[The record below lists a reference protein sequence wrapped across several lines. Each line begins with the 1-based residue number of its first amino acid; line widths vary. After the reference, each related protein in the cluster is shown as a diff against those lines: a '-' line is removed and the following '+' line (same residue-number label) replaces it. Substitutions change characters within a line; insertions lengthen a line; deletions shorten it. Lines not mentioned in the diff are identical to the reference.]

1 MPSSRPRL
9 LLLLPT
15 TTYRTEAFVSAA
27 LRLDVDLTV
36 AADHQSTF
44 AYREP
49 ERLLQLEFGDP
60 ERAIERAK
68 LFAARYPVSAVFG
81 VDDRT
86 ALLAAMIAEAL
97 GLAHAPVAAVQAAGD
112 KYRQRVLLR
121 EAGVPVPD
129 FELVPIDSSTPRA
142 LPGIQRTA
150 YSAQRFSFPCILKP
164 LHLSASRGVIRAD
177 NKEEF
182 ARAHERLISILES
195 RDVVEEVGRADS
207 YLVESYIE
215 GPEFALE
222 GIVVDGRLR
231 VLALF
236 DKPDPMEGPFFAE
249 TIYVTPSRQPQS
261 VRQELVCCA
270 ESAVRAL
277 GLERGPVHVELRY
290 NDAGPWLIE
299 LAARPIGGKCGQ
311 ALRFG
316 DGGDVSLEEL
326 HLGFALGLRR
336 EIPEL
341 EPGAH
346 GVLMIPVPGLGALAE
361 VRGAEKARSLPN
373 VTDVIVTAHRSQ
385 RLRPLPDESRYVG
398 FVFAAAEAPLEV
410 ERALRRAWAELEVVM
425 EGAD

>member
-1 MPSSRPRL
+1 MPSSPSRL
-9 LLLLPT
+9 LLLLPS

-27 LRLDVDLTV
+27 LRLGVDLTV
-36 AADHQSTF
+36 ASDHESTF

-49 ERLLQLEFGDP
+49 ERLLRLEFGDP
-60 ERAIERAK
+60 ERAIEQARS
-68 LFAARYPVSAVFG
+68 FAGRYRVSAVFG

-86 ALLAAMIAEAL
+86 ALLAAMIAESL
-97 GLAHAPVAAVQAAGD
+97 GLPHAPVDAVRAAGD

-121 EAGVPVPD
+121 EAGVAVPH
-129 FELVPIDSSTPRA
+129 FELMPIDSGNPRSV
-142 LPGIQRTA
+142 PGSVRT
-150 YSAQRFSFPCILKP
+150 FPVILKP
-164 LHLSASRGVIRAD
+164 LDLSASRGVIRAND
-177 NKEEF
+177 EREF
-182 ARAHERLISILES
+182 AAQHERLVSILEA
-195 RDVVEEVGRADS
+195 RDVVEQVGRAES

-222 GIVVDGRLR
+222 GIVVDGSLH

-249 TIYVTPSRQPQS
+249 TIYVTPSRQPMR
-261 VRQELVCCA
+261 VRKELVRCA
-270 ESAVRAL
+270 ESAVRAI
-277 GLERGPVHVELRY
+277 GLTRGPVHVELRY

-299 LAARPIGGKCGQ
+299 LAARPIGGKCGR

-361 VRGAEKARSLPN
+361 VRGVESARSEPN
-373 VTDVIVTAHRSQ
+373 VTDVIVTAHRGQ

-398 FVFAAAEAPLEV
+398 FVFAHAATPAEV
-410 ERALRRAWAELEVVM
+410 ERALRRAWAELEVVV